1 MVFAKNC
8 NDFNIKSDFAN
19 IAQRTKS
26 FKRGDFFSVLQK
38 HGFTVII
45 PTMIELTSKQRKFF
59 EKEAHS
65 LSPVVIVGGAG
76 VSDGVIKM
84 VDETLEAHELI
95 KVKFNEYKEEKREL
109 SEKIAAETNA
119 VLVRLIGNIAI
130 FYRPAEKEDRRKYP
144 DIV

>member
-1 MVFAKNC
+1 MKM
-8 NDFNIKSDFAN
+8 
-19 IAQRTKS
+19 RT
-26 FKRGDFFSVLQK
+26 RNMLHK

-45 PTMIELTSKQRKFF
+45 PSMIELTSKQRKFF

-76 VSDGVIKM
+76 VSDGVIGM
-84 VDETLEAHELI
+84 VNETLEAHELI
-95 KVKFNEYKEEKREL
+95 KVKFNEYKEDKREL

-130 FYRPAEKEDRRKYP
+130 FYRPAEEEDRRKYP